1 VTVEN
6 FWQDGNGDATLA
18 QDRHLQVRGRD
29 PRWPQ
34 KERGASEQTERV
46 RLGASEF

>member
-6 FWQDGNGDATLA
+6 VWQDGNGDATLA

-29 PRWPQ
+29 ARWPQ
-34 KERGASEQTERV
+34 KERARVSKRSEC
-46 RLGASEF
+46 A